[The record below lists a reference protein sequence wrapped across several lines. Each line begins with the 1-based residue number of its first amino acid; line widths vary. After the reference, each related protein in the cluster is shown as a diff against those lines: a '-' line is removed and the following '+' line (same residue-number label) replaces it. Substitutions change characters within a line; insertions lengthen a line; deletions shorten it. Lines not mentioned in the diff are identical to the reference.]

1 MEQATDVSTTN
12 CLLDA
17 LPEAERLRLESA
29 FEIVPL
35 DRREELLAGGV
46 PTRHVYFPAH
56 GFCSLVSV
64 LRDGRMVEVAT
75 IGREGAI
82 GTNAATDGR
91 HASTLVVVQ
100 APMTI
105 CYRMPMTRFH
115 EEVRT
120 SRAFADLVARYNDA
134 LVGTIVQSATCN
146 AVHGVEKRLARWLL
160 MAHDRVAHDRFLLT
174 QESVAMML
182 GVTRP
187 TVTVVARGLQADG
200 IITYHRGRLL
210 IHDRPALERAACECY
225 GVMTTAL
232 RAVADV
238 TCLPN
243 DPQPPE

>member
-1 MEQATDVSTTN
+1 MEQSSDVATTN
-12 CLLDA
+12 CLIDA
-17 LPEAERLRLESA
+17 LPDADRLRIESA
-29 FEIVPL
+29 CEVVPL
-35 DRREELLAGGV
+35 ARKEQLLGGGA
-46 PTRHVYFPAH
+46 PASHVYFPAH

-91 HASTLVVVQ
+91 HASAVVVVQ
-100 APMTI
+100 APMSM
-105 CYRMPMTRFH
+105 CYRMPMKRFR
-115 EEVRT
+115 EELR
-120 SRAFADLVARYNDA
+120 SCRAFADLMSRYNDA
-134 LVGTIVQSATCN
+134 LVGTIVQAAACN

-174 QESVAMML
+174 QEAVAMML

-200 IITYHRGRLL
+200 VITYHRGRLV

-225 GVMTTAL
+225 AVMTTEL

-243 DPQPPE
+243 DPAPAT